1 MENYAING
9 LIGLSPLSDS
19 ELVPSFL
26 SQIIENTNQS
36 LQPVFSFYLA
46 ESSFKYSKLIFGDY
60 DI

>member
-1 MENYAING
+1 MENYNING

-19 ELVPSFL
+19 EVVPSFL
-26 SQIIENTNQS
+26 SQIMADTNPS

-46 ESSFKYSKLIFGDY
+46 ESTFKYSKLIFGDY